1 MKKTNLIAAALI
13 FAFVI
18 SGCSNKKETAD
29 QSAVESQTTEQQ
41 IVSLNAAVTETLAE
55 LGIDGK
61 LVGRDATSIYP
72 QWVADSVKNF
82 GPPWMVGTEALL
94 SVKPDI
100 VFAVSSDLD
109 AEKVKTL
116 ENAGVKVVLFE
127 KNKTADDAKKMIA
140 TVSEYTKN
148 HDFQYLIDDI
158 DSNLAKVETLK
169 KKPKVLFVYARGPGL
184 MQVAGSGTSADELIR
199 LAGAE
204 NAASDL
210 TEMKPLTPEG
220 LVKSNPDVILMFDS
234 GIKSLGGENG
244 LFEVP
249 GMKETNAFKNK
260 AVISME
266 SSLLSELGP
275 RLGQAAYSLNQNL
288 KAYAE

>member
-1 MKKTNLIAAALI
+1 MKKTNLIAAVLT

-18 SGCSNKKETAD
+18 SGCSNKNEPAD
-29 QSAVESQTTEQQ
+29 QTAEKSQTTEQQ

-82 GPPWMVGTEALL
+82 GPPWTVGTEALL

-100 VFAVSSDLD
+100 VFAVSSELD
-109 AEKVKTL
+109 PEKVKTL

-127 KNKTADDAKKMIA
+127 KSKTEDDAKNLIA

-148 HDFQYLIDDI
+148 HDYQYLIDDI
-158 DSNLAKVETLK
+158 DSNLAKVEMLK
-169 KKPKVLFVYARGPGL
+169 KKPKVLFVYARGTGL

-204 NAASDL
+204 NAAADI
-210 TEMKPLTPEG
+210 ENMKPLTPEG

>member
-1 MKKTNLIAAALI
+1 MKKTNLITAVLI

-18 SGCSNKKETAD
+18 SGCGNKNEPAD
-29 QSAVESQTTEQQ
+29 QTAEKSQPTEQR

-82 GPPWMVGTEALL
+82 GPPWTVGAEALL
-94 SVKPDI
+94 SVRPNI
-100 VFAVSSDLD
+100 VFALSSELD
-109 AEKVKTL
+109 PEKVKTL

-127 KNKTADDAKKMIA
+127 KSKTEDDAKKMIA

-148 HDFQYLIDDI
+148 HEYQYLIDGI
-158 DSNLAKVETLK
+158 DSNLSKVEALK
-169 KKPKVLFVYARGPGL
+169 KRPKVLFVYARGPGL
-184 MQVAGSGTSADELIR
+184 MQVAGTGTTADELIR

-220 LVKSNPDVILMFDS
+220 LVKNNPDVILMFDS

-249 GMKETNAFKNK
+249 GMKETNAYKNK
-260 AVISME
+260 AVIGME

>member
-1 MKKTNLIAAALI
+1 MKKTNLIAAALV

-82 GPPWMVGTEALL
+82 GPPWMVGIEALL
-94 SVKPDI
+94 SAKPDI

-127 KNKTADDAKKMIA
+127 KNKTADDSKKMIA

>member
-1 MKKTNLIAAALI
+1 MKKTNLIAALLI

-18 SGCSNKKETAD
+18 SGCSNKNETAD
-29 QSAVESQTTEQQ
+29 QSSVESQTAQQQ

-55 LGIDGK
+55 LGIGGK
-61 LVGRDATSIYP
+61 LAGRDATSIYP

-109 AEKVKTL
+109 SEKVKTL

-127 KNKTADDAKKMIA
+127 KSKTADDAKKMIA

-148 HDFQYLIDDI
+148 HDYQYLIDDI

-184 MQVAGSGTSADELIR
+184 MQVAGSGTTADELIR

-204 NAASDL
+204 NAAADL

-234 GIKSLGGENG
+234 GIRSLGGENG

-288 KAYAE
+288 KAYAK